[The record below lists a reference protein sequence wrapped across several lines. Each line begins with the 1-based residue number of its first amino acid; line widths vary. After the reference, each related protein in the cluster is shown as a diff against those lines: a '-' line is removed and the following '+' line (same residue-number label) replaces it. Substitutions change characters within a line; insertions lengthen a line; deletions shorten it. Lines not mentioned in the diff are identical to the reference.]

1 MYIPNAE
8 CPLQKI
14 YIKQRQP
21 ILYNWFVE
29 LEAALNLGSTFQ
41 HNHTNQWQLLGQ
53 GFLVECDDKDA
64 YIHFLRW
71 VAEVLQIELI
81 ELSLAKDIDFKNI
94 VNNLTDPTIIYLESG
109 RWLNDE
115 DGDDQ
120 IELRQDIL
128 SFFQLAGNRKI
139 LLTSICES
147 YGNICEEFRY
157 RGRFDRHIT
166 WTPPRPETYADDFIS
181 MLGIDLLNEDVL
193 NNKKRLGSLLCAEF
207 ESLRRLEMLCI
218 ASQRKSAFLGSKLSW
233 KDILE
238 IAIRGTGD
246 GIYGHPNNNPI
257 QIASHEAGHA
267 VLTIIESNGKN
278 IPDYVSILPG
288 KDMLGVMAEDYEQS
302 YASLGY
308 MSFAMIR
315 SKIRIMLAG
324 RAGEEVLLGET
335 GVGISTANEDLREA
349 TWQAFALM
357 ARGGF
362 HAHYGKN
369 YSPQERLG
377 LLVTIRN
384 KVPENSDYFQEQA
397 RLFLSEQY
405 AEVKQMLLKNRELLS
420 VLQHELVANKILL
433 QDDVTRILASTNQP
447 HFPLA
452 A

>member
-1 MYIPNAE
+1 
-8 CPLQKI
+8 
-14 YIKQRQP
+14 
-21 ILYNWFVE
+21 
-29 LEAALNLGSTFQ
+29 
-41 HNHTNQWQLLGQ
+41 
-53 GFLVECDDKDA
+53 
-64 YIHFLRW
+64 
-71 VAEVLQIELI
+71 
-81 ELSLAKDIDFKNI
+81 
-94 VNNLTDPTIIYLESG
+94 
-109 RWLNDE
+109 
-115 DGDDQ
+115 
-120 IELRQDIL
+120 
-128 SFFQLAGNRKI
+128 
-139 LLTSICES
+139 
-147 YGNICEEFRY
+147 
-157 RGRFDRHIT
+157 
-166 WTPPRPETYADDFIS
+166 
-181 MLGIDLLNEDVL
+181 
-193 NNKKRLGSLLCAEF
+193 
-207 ESLRRLEMLCI
+207 MLCI

-357 ARGGF
+357 ARGGV